1 MPTFL
6 GRHVCPGVRVC
17 VARTLHLRNLHFMKP
32 RALLSA
38 AEVEALYASIDK
50 KLDGVGIETQPE
62 VAARVLKLVSDPQSG
77 LKQYADVI
85 KSDPAISGRL
95 LRLANSA
102 YFAQRQPVTGLERAC
117 VLLGLER
124 LKAVS
129 LGFYLSRAAATDAGH
144 TLSRKVWGEGVYRA
158 CLAGEIARDVCPTH
172 APEAFV
178 IGLMLD
184 VGVPITY
191 KLLGPSYLKMLEEQ
205 RTPTRQLREE
215 FQSLPFTHVDV
226 ATALMRRWRMP
237 EVLARPI
244 ERHHTAP
251 VDTTG
256 GMVSSP
262 LQKLQ
267 RIAYYV
273 GSLQLEA
280 TSEPKEAAPMPLT
293 AERVLGLRPERLA
306 AVVAKSSGE
315 YSAMS
320 ELFRDTA
327 DTIADVS
334 AVADRVQSQLIDI
347 IDQTMAKQ
355 FHDETAKGPERLAI
369 GNQNIEIEIDG
380 PDHAVA
386 YLSDSNGERLLSH
399 VFRPRTDQAETILD
413 ALGLDEVSHEDAIIL
428 TEYLRS
434 LAA

>member
-1 MPTFL
+1 
-6 GRHVCPGVRVC
+6 
-17 VARTLHLRNLHFMKP
+17 MKP
-32 RALLSA
+32 RAFLSA
-38 AEVEALYASIDK
+38 AEVDALYAQLDK
-50 KLDGVGIETQPE
+50 KLDSVGIETQPE

-102 YFAQRQPVTGLERAC
+102 FFAQRQPVTGLERAC

-129 LGFYLSRAAATDAGH
+129 LGFYLCRAAATDAGH
-144 TLSRKVWGEGVYRA
+144 ALSRRVWGEGVYRA
-158 CLAGEIARDVCPTH
+158 CLAAEIARDVCPTH

-191 KLLGPSYLKMLEEQ
+191 KMLGPSYLKMLEEQ
-205 RTPTRQLREE
+205 RTPTRQYREE

-237 EVLARPI
+237 EVLGRPI

-251 VDTTG
+251 VETG
-256 GMVSSP
+256 GGPVVSP

-280 TSEPKEAAPMPLT
+280 SSEPKDAAPMPLT
-293 AERVLGLRPERLA
+293 AERVLGLRPDRLA
-306 AVVAKSSGE
+306 AIVGKSSGE
-315 YSAMS
+315 YSAMA

-327 DTIADVS
+327 DSLSDVGQ
-334 AVADRVQSQLIDI
+334 VADRVQHQLIEI
-347 IDQTMAKQ
+347 IDKTMAKQ
-355 FHDETAKGPERLAI
+355 FLDETARGAERFAV
-369 GNQNIEIEIDG
+369 GAHSIEIEVGG
-380 PDHAVA
+380 PDEAVA
-386 YLSDSNGERLLSH
+386 YLSDANGKRLISH
-399 VFRPRTDQAETILD
+399 VFHPRSDRAESVLD
-413 ALGLDEVSHEDAIIL
+413 ALGLDEVNHEDAAML
-428 TEYLRS
+428 TDYLRS

>member
-1 MPTFL
+1 VP
-6 GRHVCPGVRVC
+6 GRPGLSFPDDFSRGKSD
-17 VARTLHLRNLHFMKP
+17 RMKP
-32 RALLSA
+32 RAFLSA
-38 AEVEALYASIDK
+38 AEVDGLIQSLDT

-129 LGFYLSRAAATDAGH
+129 LGFYLSRAAATDGTHGVA
-144 TLSRKVWGEGVYRA
+144 RRVWGEGVYRA
-158 CLAGEIARDVCPTH
+158 CLSAEIAREVCPGH

-178 IGLMLD
+178 VGLMLD
-184 VGVPITY
+184 VGIPIMCR
-191 KLLGPSYLKMLEEQ
+191 LLGPPYLKILDEQ
-205 RTPTRQLREE
+205 RTPTRQFREE

-237 EVLARPI
+237 DVLAKPI
-244 ERHHTAP
+244 ERHHSAP
-251 VDTTG
+251 IDG
-256 GMVSSP
+256 AGAAVSTP
-262 LQKLQ
+262 MQRLQ

-280 TSEPKEAAPMPLT
+280 SAEPRETAPMPLT
-293 AERVLGLRPERLA
+293 AERLLGLRPDRLA
-306 AVVAKSSGE
+306 GIVSKSSGE
-315 YSAMS
+315 YSALS
-320 ELFRDTA
+320 ELFKDSA
-327 DTIADVS
+327 DSIGDVG
-334 AVADRVQSQLIDI
+334 AIADRVQNQLIEI
-347 IDQTMAKQ
+347 IDRTMSKQ
-355 FHDETAKGPERLAI
+355 FHDETAKGPERFAI
-369 GNQNIEIEIDG
+369 GTQNIEIEVGG
-380 PDHAVA
+380 PDEAVA
-386 YLSDSNGERLLSH
+386 YLSDSNGKRLLSH
-399 VFRPRTDQAETILD
+399 AFRPRLDRAESILD
-413 ALGLDEVSHEDAIIL
+413 ALGLDEVSREDAEML
-428 TEYLRS
+428 TDYLRS